1 MTSTKKDYTLELDGE
16 YDSLDEAIIAAQEK
30 YDSYSFR
37 LQRACNIGVVS
48 FEKGLFNKRTVYKAA
63 IIQKPEFLNMTI
75 AEMAVGNMGDTATG
89 YAVAPKFN
97 TAKMSFVATAADQ
110 ASGWIGEITTF
121 LRIGG
126 MGHGHW
132 PETYYLL
139 GRYFK

>member
-1 MTSTKKDYTLELDGE
+1 MENYLLSIIVPVYNTSQYLVRCLN
-16 YDSLDEAIIAAQEK
+16 SLI
-30 YDSYSFR
+30 SYSFR
-37 LQRACNIGVVS
+37 LQGACNIGVVS